1 MKRIMSGLSWVGVAL
16 VAGAV
21 ITQWWKPDY
30 NTYARYAAFAGLIL
44 VLLYVGSQW
53 KEIAGQFKK
62 RNTRLGTIASASVL
76 IVLGILIAVNYLST
90 RRNKRWDLTENK
102 QYSLSEQSVKLLQ
115 GVNAPVKFIV
125 FDQEPNFDRY
135 RTRLNDYAYNSRQ
148 VQIEYIDPDK
158 VPVKAKEYKIESYG
172 TIVVEYMGRTE
183 RVTNNTEQDVTN
195 ALIKV
200 LNPQAKKVYF
210 LSGHGE
216 KDTASSER
224 AGYSGIVDA
233 LKRDNYQFDKLVLA
247 QTNEIPKDATVL
259 VIAGPRTDL
268 LEQEVPIIDEY
279 LTSRTGKLFV
289 MIDPPDDFKQ
299 PQQMPRLTG
308 LLKEWGI
315 NATQSVVVDVSGRTQ
330 VATVPVAAPP
340 YPSHAITN
348 DFGLITMF
356 PLARAVLPETGA
368 QKRSGQSF
376 VQTAARSWAE
386 TDFKELA
393 AATSGGNPSVLKPET
408 DKGDIAGPV
417 SIAVATEVASTAT
430 PPKPPDDAAKD
441 AKNAKP
447 DENTPKPETRVA
459 AIGNSAFATNSY
471 LGVEGNRDL
480 FMNTVNWLAQQESL
494 ISIRPRDPSDRRLT
508 LTANVRDAMF
518 YLSIFV
524 IPAVV
529 LGAGVMTWWRRR

>member
-1 MKRIMSGLSWVGVAL
+1 MKQVLSALSWVGVAL
-16 VAGAV
+16 VMGAV
-21 ITQWWKPDY
+21 AVQWKYPDY

-44 VLLYVGSQW
+44 VLVYVASQW
-53 KEIAGQFKK
+53 REIAGQFKK
-62 RNTRLGTIASASVL
+62 RNTRLGTIASASVI

-115 GVNAPVKFIV
+115 GISSPVKFIV

-135 RTRLNDYAYNSRQ
+135 RTRLTEYAYNSRQ
-148 VQIEYIDPDK
+148 VQVEYVDPDK

-172 TIVVEYMGRTE
+172 TIVVDYMGRTE
-183 RVTNNTEQDVTN
+183 RVTNNTEQDLTN

-200 LNPQAKKVYF
+200 INPQTKKVYF

-216 KDTASSER
+216 KDTGSSER

-279 LTSRTGKLFV
+279 LNSRTGKLFV

-299 PQQMPRLTG
+299 PQQMPRLTA

-348 DFGLITMF
+348 DFSLITMF
-356 PLARAVLPETGA
+356 PLTRAVLPETGA
-368 QKRSGQSF
+368 EKRAGQSF

-417 SIAVATEVASTAT
+417 SIAVATEVASNAT
-430 PPKPPDDAAKD
+430 PPDAPKD

-447 DENTPKPETRVA
+447 DEKTPKPETRVA

-494 ISIRPRDPSDRRLT
+494 ISIRPRDASDRRLT
-508 LTANVRDAMF
+508 LTANIRDAMF

-529 LGAGVMTWWRRR
+529 LGTGVMTWWRRR